1 MNGVRGESMSECI
14 FCKIVSGEIP
24 SNMVYEDETV
34 YAFYDNNPQAPV
46 HILFIPKQHIASTS
60 EINKE
65 NSSVVADIFEAIA
78 VAANELNLDEDT
90 GLYQTADDKHS
101 SQFHTCISMY

>member
-65 NSSVVADIFEAIA
+65 NSSVVADIFEVIA
-78 VAANELNLDEDT
+78 VAANELNLDE
-90 GLYQTADDKHS
+90 GQGCIKLRTASTAVS
-101 SQFHTCISMY
+101 SINLHFHV